1 MFVLENSKIL
11 FLSIFLERVAGAVHH
26 KSDVDVKTDFSEQKK
41 KTDYFTDLKKLLIQY
56 YYVYDNSSF
65 MENFS
70 ESIYEEKV

>member
-1 MFVLENSKIL
+1 MFVLENSKFL
-11 FLSIFLERVAGAVHH
+11 FLSIFLERVAGAVRH

-41 KTDYFTDLKKLLIQY
+41 KDYFTDLKKLLIQY

-70 ESIYEEKV
+70 